1 MPQLEDKMRIE
12 MKAERF
18 SIKENGEILMHGGS
32 YTLRSYALPQSKT
45 AINNMYIEDEVL
57 PPEGPYEHNYHCK
70 FKNIQRDEKG
80 KYAVIYDFYVS
91 SMSELELDE
100 LKTLA
105 RVFAA
110 GKRQLATALA
120 KA

>member
-1 MPQLEDKMRIE
+1 MRIE
-12 MKAERF
+12 IKAERF
-18 SIKENGEILMHGGS
+18 SIKENGEILMHGAS
-32 YTLRSYALPQSKT
+32 YSLRSYA
-45 AINNMYIEDEVL
+45 
-57 PPEGPYEHNYHCK
+57 GPYEHNYHCK